1 MLHPDSERHPTGYK
15 NMTTNMQKEN
25 VLSFLWSISRPA
37 FPMLL
42 LPVTV
47 GFPKQVLLH
56 PVVVLLG
63 IEQLDNKLQPNA
75 RYSLQSTRPA
85 QCGCDHTTY

>member
-1 MLHPDSERHPTGYK
+1 
-15 NMTTNMQKEN
+15 
-25 VLSFLWSISRPA
+25 
-37 FPMLL
+37 MLL

-47 GFPKQVLLH
+47 VVVPKQVLLH

-75 RYSLQSTRPA
+75 RYNTPIQHCVMAWKILFNSVFATSTGSS
-85 QCGCDHTTY
+85 CHGSCN